1 MSEVKMGSAD
11 GYSENGFWK
20 KVLHYSK
27 VAGMEVIERALQLFY
42 ATQHPATPAWAR
54 TVIYGAL
61 AYFILPADAV
71 PDIIPG
77 AGYTDDLGALAAAL
91 GTVAMYVNE
100 DIKAQAA
107 KKLKDLF
114 GE

>member
-11 GYSENGFWK
+11 SYSENGFWK

-27 VAGMEVIERALQLFY
+27 VAGKEVIERALQLFY
-42 ATQHPATPAWAR
+42 AAQHPATPAWAR
-54 TVIYGAL
+54 TVIYGTL
-61 AYFILPADAV
+61 AYFILPIDAV

-77 AGYTDDLGALAAAL
+77 AGYTDDLGALATAL
-91 GTVAMYVNE
+91 GTVAMYINE